1 MSDGLQLRIFEGGY
15 CVHPGFVVKPGS
27 GLKPRAFPA
36 AVALIKHPEQGYV
49 LFDTGYHQHFFA
61 ATRTF
66 PERFYAWT
74 TPCHL
79 QHGEDITAQLGRM
92 GIDTPQVSHLV
103 LSHFHADHI
112 AAVSEFGHAAIH
124 CSKTGFNAIKH
135 RGRFSGVRKGY
146 LRQLIPDDIH
156 QQLHF
161 HDQFDHRIDALLPQ
175 LQGVELYCKDLF
187 NDGSLYLVSLPGHAA
202 GQMGMLV
209 RLQAKWVFL
218 LADACWLIES
228 LSDNLDQ
235 HWLANIICEDTKAYR
250 QTLAQLRLC
259 YRLAKAEIQ
268 FVPSHCLTSIRA
280 LCEQGWLR

>member
-1 MSDGLQLRIFEGGY
+1 MSDGLQLKIFEGGY

-36 AVALIKHPEQGYV
+36 AVALIKHPEHGYV
-49 LFDTGYHQHFFA
+49 LFDTGYHQHFFD

-92 GIDTPQVSHLV
+92 GIETSQVSHLV

-112 AAVSEFGHAAIH
+112 AAVREFGQATIH
-124 CSKTGFNAIKH
+124 CARAGFDALRN

-146 LRQLIPDDIH
+146 LRQLIPDEIQ
-156 QQLHF
+156 QQLQF
-161 HDQFDHRIDALLPQ
+161 HDQFECRIDTLLPQ
-175 LQGVELYCKDLF
+175 LHGVELYCKDLF
-187 NDGSLYLVSLPGHAA
+187 DDGALYLVNLPGHAA
-202 GQMGMLV
+202 GQVGLLI
-209 RLQAKWVFL
+209 RLQTQWIFL

-228 LSDNLDQ
+228 LRDNLDQ
-235 HWLANIICEDTKAYR
+235 HWLANIICDDTKAYR

-259 YRLAKAEIQ
+259 YRLGQADIR
-268 FVPSHCLTSIRA
+268 FVPSHCLTSIRS
-280 LCEQGWLR
+280 LCEQGWIR